1 MDKEKLR
8 SGLLTVAEGIEAL
21 DDRTTKLGQDLLAN
35 KEEMNSQIAGLHK
48 EVEDLQVGVDGL
60 KTMALEEKK
69 THSLG
74 DLTRTLNEV
83 VQFQAQ
89 MAKSQSSQ
97 FELLLKSNADMAK
110 SQTEMA
116 KSQTEMADQINA
128 KLDSFKRPEEPL
140 MPSRETDKALPY
152 PGGLEIHNVQPIQTK
167 KPVDL
172 EPTTEIC
179 LEETKDPPIPIEP
192 PTYEDSNLKATL
204 LNLSN
209 LQEEERNHFLK
220 TCLEDSRLMERV
232 LEMCL
237 DTDSYTALFFL
248 IVLGKKETL
257 LGLCEQMEGK
267 MKANGRMKIDS
278 ISQIAEATKNAPALL
293 SLRSLARSPQAAK

>member
-21 DDRTTKLGQDLLAN
+21 DDRTTKLGQDLLAS

-74 DLTRTLNEV
+74 DLARTLNEV

-97 FELLLKSNADMAK
+97 IELLLKSNAD
-110 SQTEMA
+110 MA

-140 MPSRETDKALPY
+140 MPSRETDKALSY
-152 PGGLEIHNVQPIQTK
+152 PGHNVQLIPIQTN
-167 KPVDL
+167 KPADL
-172 EPTTEIC
+172 EPTTEIHF
-179 LEETKDPPIPIEP
+179 EETKDPPIPIEP

-204 LNLSN
+204 LNLST

-220 TCLEDSRLMERV
+220 TCLEDSRLMQRV

-267 MKANGRMKIDS
+267 TKANGRMKIDS
-278 ISQIAEATKNAPALL
+278 ISQIAEASKNAPALL